1 MLAVQQRLRET
12 DILCYVTKNHIKLIC
27 EKVSMIGYRLDMS
40 SSWNFLAQA
49 EPSWGT
55 SIFELKLS

>member
-1 MLAVQQRLRET
+1 
-12 DILCYVTKNHIKLIC
+12 
-27 EKVSMIGYRLDMS
+27 MIGYRLEMS

-55 SIFELKLS
+55 SIFELKLSWQYGNYVSQRIANFYSYYNQIFQF